1 MIPHNYSA
9 YLLNSSDRVVL
20 DWYKTD
26 VNAIGYYNFAY
37 QFGSLFEVIGNAV
50 GMAVGPYYTKMYTDN
65 TSKSLSDEKHFTFF
79 MMGSFLIA
87 TFLVSLWMK
96 EIFSV
101 LVSNDHL
108 KLSYNIGILVLM
120 GYAYRPMYWSA
131 GIKLT
136 THNKTNILWRI
147 SAVGGIIN
155 VILNLIFV
163 PIYGIYAAAISTLIG
178 LLYIGFSGY
187 YFKTYKKLNPP
198 EYNHYPTSW
207 MIAVVLTTAAVYF
220 LRDADI
226 IYKATITGILAIFYF
241 RLVIKNFKLLNAI
254 NV

>member
-20 DWYKTD
+20 DWYKVD

-37 QFGSLFEVIGNAV
+37 QFGALFEVIGNAV

-65 TSKSLSDEKHFTFF
+65 TNKSLSDEKHFTFF

-101 LVSNDHL
+101 LVNNDHL
-108 KLSYNIGILVLM
+108 KLSYDIGILILM

-131 GIKLT
+131 GIKLS
-136 THNKTNILWRI
+136 THGKTNILWRI

-155 VILNLIFV
+155 VVLNLIFV
-163 PIYGIYAAAISTLIG
+163 PRFGIYAAAISTLIG
-178 LLYIGFSGY
+178 LLYIGFAGY
-187 YFKTYKKLNPP
+187 YFKTYKKLNAEHDHHPGF
-198 EYNHYPTSW
+198 W
-207 MIAVVLTTAAVYF
+207 MLAVIILTTAVYF
-220 LRDADI
+220 LRDVSI
-226 IYKATITGILAIFYF
+226 LYKIAVTGILTIIYF
-241 RLVIKNFKLLNAI
+241 RILFKNFKLLNTI
-254 NV
+254 EV